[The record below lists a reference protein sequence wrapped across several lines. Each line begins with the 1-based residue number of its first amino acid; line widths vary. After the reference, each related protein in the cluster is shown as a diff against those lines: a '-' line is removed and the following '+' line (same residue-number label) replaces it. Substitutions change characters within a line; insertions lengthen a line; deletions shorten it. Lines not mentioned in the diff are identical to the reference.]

1 MSKEDNPHSGALDN
15 YSLQCV
21 QDFSQPSPFST
32 WTMPDSQKTKHTD
45 TGRHRQTKTHMI
57 YDLVDG
63 VLQLPWLSSK
73 NGLTTSP
80 KVLTGQYEEDF
91 FGLIGELLFHKLIYK
106 HKYTDAPSVN
116 TVLLTTYTKPDIIDW

>member
-1 MSKEDNPHSGALDN
+1 
-15 YSLQCV
+15 
-21 QDFSQPSPFST
+21 
-32 WTMPDSQKTKHTD
+32 
-45 TGRHRQTKTHMI
+45 MI

-63 VLQLPWLSSK
+63 VLQLPWLSSN

-116 TVLLTTYTKPDIIDW
+116 TVLLTTYTKPDITDW